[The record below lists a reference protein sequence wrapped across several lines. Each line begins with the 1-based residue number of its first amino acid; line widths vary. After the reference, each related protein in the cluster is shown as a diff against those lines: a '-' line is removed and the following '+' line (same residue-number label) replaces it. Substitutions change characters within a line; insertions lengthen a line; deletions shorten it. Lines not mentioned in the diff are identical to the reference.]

1 MSGAERRT
9 AVEAA
14 AGLEGGA
21 LSAESVDRDFLDRAG
36 ARAAVTAGVCLDPE
50 LALAQARAI
59 DHAGRPGVLKGV
71 PVGVKDV
78 IDTYDMPTQHGSPIY
93 RGNRPFAD
101 AACVALT
108 RAAGGVILGKTV
120 TTEFANRH
128 PRETVH
134 PLNPAYTPGGSSS
147 GSAAAVADFQVPV
160 GFGTQTGGSTIRP
173 AAFCG
178 VIGYK
183 PTFGEF
189 SRVGIKMQCHNL
201 DTLGI
206 ICRSLDDLSLMRAAL
221 QVQPRRPVDRAAGA
235 PRIGFCRTPSWDRAT
250 PDTQALLERTAARL
264 SAAGAMVKDVA
275 PVPASCLEHQHRVFA
290 FEAALQLR
298 LRIRSA
304 RRRIEVPPCA
314 TGCLKSGRELP
325 LSQYGRGDR
334 GRRGDPR
341 AASPTVFAE
350 FDVLLA
356 PSGVGE
362 APEGLDSTGDARF
375 NAIWT
380 LAWTPCVT
388 SLAPRVPAERGC
400 RSASSSSARASATRP
415 CSTPPPGSRPV
426 LAELTFRRRARTKA
440 GARAQPK
447 QYRPSAAERLG
458 AGVPR
463 PSTRRPGP
471 TGTRAF
477 SSVTTAAP
485 TISERRSRRNRC
497 VAATG
502 GPSKTSPRTV
512 QCRP

>member
-1 MSGAERRT
+1 MSGAEHLT
-9 AVEAA
+9 ASEAA
-14 AGLEGGA
+14 ARLEAGT
-21 LSAESVDRDFLDRAG
+21 LSAETLARDCLDRAE
-36 ARAAVTAGVCLDPE
+36 ARAAVKAWVWLDPE

-221 QVQPRRPVDRAAGA
+221 QVQPRRPVDRAAGM
-235 PRIGFCRTPSWDRAT
+235 PRIGFCRTPAWEHAS
-250 PDTQALLERTAARL
+250 PDTQALLERTASRL
-264 SAAGAMVKDVA
+264 SSAGAMVKDVA
-275 PVPASCLEHQHRVFA
+275 PVPADFLEHQHRVFA
-290 FEAALQLR
+290 FEAARNYAYEYEAHGDKLSAALR
-298 LRIRSA
+298 DGL
-304 RRRIEVPPCA
+304 
-314 TGCLKSGRELP
+314 LKPGRELP
-325 LSQYGRGDR
+325 LSRYVEAIETAEAV
-334 GRRGDPR
+334 R
-341 AASPTVFAE
+341 ARLDDVFAE

-356 PSGVGE
+356 PSAVGE
-362 APEGLDSTGDARF
+362 APKGLDSTGDACF

-388 SLAPRVPAERGC
+388 LP
-400 RSASSSSARASATRP
+400 
-415 CSTPPPGSRPV
+415 
-426 LAELTFRRRARTKA
+426 A
-440 GARAQPK
+440 GAGQKGLPLGIQLVGPRF
-447 QYRPSAAERLG
+447 RDETLLDAAAWVEARLG
-458 AGVPR
+458 
-463 PSTRRPGP
+463 
-471 TGTRAF
+471 
-477 SSVTTAAP
+477 
-485 TISERRSRRNRC
+485 
-497 VAATG
+497 
-502 GPSKTSPRTV
+502 
-512 QCRP
+512 

>member
-1 MSGAERRT
+1 MSGAERLT
-9 AVEAA
+9 ASEAA
-14 AGLEGGA
+14 ARLEAGA
-21 LSAESVDRDFLDRAG
+21 LSAETLVRDCLDRAE
-36 ARAAVTAGVCLDPE
+36 ARAAIKAWVWLDPE

-59 DHAGRPGVLKGV
+59 DHAGRSGVLKGV

-221 QVQPRRPVDRAAGA
+221 QVQPRRLVDRAAGA
-235 PRIGFCRTPSWDRAT
+235 PRIGFCRTPSWDHAS

-275 PVPASCLEHQHRVFA
+275 PVPSSFLEHQHRVFA
-290 FEAALQLR
+290 FEAARNYAYEYEVHGDKLSAALR
-298 LRIRSA
+298 DGL
-304 RRRIEVPPCA
+304 
-314 TGCLKSGRELP
+314 LKSGRELP
-325 LSQYGRGDR
+325 LSQYVEAIETAEAV
-334 GRRGDPR
+334 R
-341 AASPTVFAE
+341 ARLDDVFAE

-356 PSGVGE
+356 PSAVGE

-388 SLAPRVPAERGC
+388 LPADAGRKGLPLGIQLVGPR
-400 RSASSSSARASATRP
+400 
-415 CSTPPPGSRPV
+415 
-426 LAELTFRRRARTKA
+426 FRDETLLD
-440 GARAQPK
+440 
-447 QYRPSAAERLG
+447 AAAWVEARLG
-458 AGVPR
+458 
-463 PSTRRPGP
+463 
-471 TGTRAF
+471 
-477 SSVTTAAP
+477 
-485 TISERRSRRNRC
+485 
-497 VAATG
+497 
-502 GPSKTSPRTV
+502 
-512 QCRP
+512 